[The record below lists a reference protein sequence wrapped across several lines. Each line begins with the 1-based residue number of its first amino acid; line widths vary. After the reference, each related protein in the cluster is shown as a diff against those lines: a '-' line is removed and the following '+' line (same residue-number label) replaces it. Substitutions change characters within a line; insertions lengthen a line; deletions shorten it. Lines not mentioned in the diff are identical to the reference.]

1 MTDQAHPAG
10 ARLPEILRVF
20 AKIGAMSY
28 GGAAIM
34 GVMQVEIQQRRNW
47 LTKER
52 YLEGMAL
59 VNMLPGAPATQ
70 LAVFLGHDRAGWRGG
85 VLAGI
90 GFILPAFLVMLA
102 LTLLY
107 SAYGTVSLMRDA
119 FYGLGPVVLG
129 IFVVTVIRLG
139 RVALKGWP
147 QITIAVAAALLA
159 AFTPVGI
166 AGVLLLAGAMGVTL
180 YHSRTTGLRAALAV
194 ALVIGA
200 YHLANAML
208 APAGPATTAVQAE
221 SAPGLW
227 DIASFFFYAGAFTF
241 GGGITVLA
249 FVQDQVVNQLHWL
262 TPREFLDGLAL
273 GQLTPGPILMLAA
286 YVGYKLCGVA
296 GAVVGAVSIF
306 LPSFILM
313 LSVLPIVNRFRELAW
328 IRAAMRAISAAVI
341 GVLAVSLAH
350 LAPHAAPDAFTMLL
364 MALTIVAMLAW
375 SIAPLKMIVAGSL
388 VGIVSRLKPLQRLKD
403 LA

>member
-1 MTDQAHPAG
+1 
-10 ARLPEILRVF
+10 
-20 AKIGAMSY
+20 
-28 GGAAIM
+28 
-34 GVMQVEIQQRRNW
+34 
-47 LTKER
+47 
-52 YLEGMAL
+52 
-59 VNMLPGAPATQ
+59 
-70 LAVFLGHDRAGWRGG
+70 
-85 VLAGI
+85 
-90 GFILPAFLVMLA
+90 
-102 LTLLY
+102 
-107 SAYGTVSLMRDA
+107 
-119 FYGLGPVVLG
+119 
-129 IFVVTVIRLG
+129 
-139 RVALKGWP
+139 
-147 QITIAVAAALLA
+147 
-159 AFTPVGI
+159 
-166 AGVLLLAGAMGVTL
+166 
-180 YHSRTTGLRAALAV
+180 V

>member
-1 MTDQAHPAG
+1 MTDQTQPRR
-10 ARLPEILRVF
+10 ARLSEILRVF
-20 AKIGAMSY
+20 ARIGAMSY

-34 GVMQVEIQQRRNW
+34 GIMQVEVQQRRGW
-47 LTKER
+47 LTKQR

-70 LAVFLGHDRAGWRGG
+70 LAIFLGHDRAGLRGG
-85 VLAGI
+85 LLAGI
-90 GFILPAFLVMLA
+90 GFVLPAFFVMLG

-107 SAYGTVSLMRDA
+107 SAYGTVSIMRDA

-129 IFVVTVIRLG
+129 IFVVTVIRLA
-139 RVALKGWP
+139 RVALKGGP
-147 QITIAVAAALLA
+147 QIAIAIAAALLGA
-159 AFTPVGI
+159 YTPVGI
-166 AGVLLLAGAMGVTL
+166 AGVLLLAGCMGVTL
-180 YHSRTTGLRAALAV
+180 YHSRARGLRAALVVTLLIAAYHWTSV
-194 ALVIGA
+194 ALIPLG
-200 YHLANAML
+200 
-208 APAGPATTAVQAE
+208 TASDVAAS

-227 DIASFFFYAGAFTF
+227 DIGSFFFQAGAFTF

-249 FVQDQVVNQLHWL
+249 FVQDQLVNQLHWL

-273 GQLTPGPILMLAA
+273 GQLTPGPVLMLAA

-296 GAVVGAVSIF
+296 GAAVGAFAIF

-313 LSVLPIVNRFRELAW
+313 LSVLPIVNRFRELGW

-341 GVLAVSLAH
+341 GVLIVSLAH
-350 LAPHAAPDAFTMLL
+350 LAPHAAPDAFTTLL
-364 MALTIVAMLAW
+364 MGLTIVAMLAW
-375 SIAPLKMIVAGSL
+375 SIAPLKLIVAGSL
-388 VGIVSRLKPLQRLKD
+388 VGIVSRLKPIQRLKD